1 MNPPLFKGNRSLDLW
16 DFMKLKKII
25 KEYSNKKGLA
35 GHREKKTIVRQS
47 FNRGGKV
54 LKDNR
59 QLFEE
64 APVSKAVAVMAIPTM
79 ISMLVVVIYNMADT
93 FFIGQTGDPMKV
105 AAVSLA
111 TPVFMV
117 FMALG
122 NLFGIGGS
130 SAISRA
136 LGERKQERARQISAF
151 CCYGSIG
158 LGVIIAALFLIGMN
172 GILKMIGASP
182 NTIEYARD
190 YLTYIAF
197 GGPFIMFGTAFG
209 NILRGEGA
217 SKESMIG
224 NMIGTITNI
233 VLDPIMI
240 LMLDWGVTGA
250 AVATVIGNMAAS
262 AYYVQYFLR
271 KKSSLSIHLKD
282 FRMGDK
288 IASSVTSIGIPA
300 SLNNIL
306 MSAANIVLNQVLVSY
321 GDTPVAAM
329 GVASKANMLVVLL
342 QIGLCAGIQPLIG
355 YNYGAR
361 NKKRLMQVFRFT
373 GMCAVV
379 MGTVLTIIMVIARRP
394 IIELFI
400 NDPDVVAYGIQM
412 MIALQISGPVIGI
425 LFLCINT
432 IQGMG
437 KAIPSLV
444 LTICRQG
451 LVFIP
456 MIFLL
461 NALFGLEGV
470 IYAQTVADFI
480 SILLAVMI
488 CLGIFKKMEHRET
501 EMQFND

>member
-1 MNPPLFKGNRSLDLW
+1 MN
-16 DFMKLKKII
+16 
-25 KEYSNKKGLA
+25 
-35 GHREKKTIVRQS
+35 
-47 FNRGGKV
+47 
-54 LKDNR
+54 DNR

-64 APVSKAVAVMAIPTM
+64 APVSKAVAVMAVPTM

-136 LGERKQERARQISAF
+136 LGERKTERAKNISSF
-151 CCYGSIG
+151 CCYGSLG
-158 LGVIIAALFLIGMN
+158 LGIIMALSFLVGMN
-172 GILKMIGASP
+172 GILRLIGASE
-182 NTIEYARD
+182 NTIGYARD

-217 SKESMIG
+217 AKESMIG

-233 VLDPIMI
+233 VLDPVMI
-240 LMLDWGVTGA
+240 LMLDWGVVGA

-262 AYYVQYFLR
+262 AFYLLYFLR
-271 KKSSLSIHLKD
+271 KKSSLSIRLRD
-282 FRMGDK
+282 FRVGER
-288 IASSVTSIGIPA
+288 IAANVMSIGIPA

-306 MSAANIVLNQVLVSY
+306 MSCANIVLNQVLISY

-329 GVASKANMLVVLL
+329 GVAMKSNMLVVLL

-355 YNYGAR
+355 YNYGAK

-373 GMCAVV
+373 G
-379 MGTVLTIIMVIARRP
+379 L
-394 IIELFI
+394 
-400 NDPDVVAYGIQM
+400 
-412 MIALQISGPVIGI
+412 
-425 LFLCINT
+425 
-432 IQGMG
+432 
-437 KAIPSLV
+437 
-444 LTICRQG
+444 
-451 LVFIP
+451 
-456 MIFLL
+456 
-461 NALFGLEGV
+461 
-470 IYAQTVADFI
+470 
-480 SILLAVMI
+480 
-488 CLGIFKKMEHRET
+488 
-501 EMQFND
+501 

>member
-1 MNPPLFKGNRSLDLW
+1 M
-16 DFMKLKKII
+16 
-25 KEYSNKKGLA
+25 
-35 GHREKKTIVRQS
+35 Q
-47 FNRGGKV
+47 
-54 LKDNR
+54 
-59 QLFEE
+59 
-64 APVSKAVAVMAIPTM
+64 
-79 ISMLVVVIYNMADT
+79 
-93 FFIGQTGDPMKV
+93 V

-136 LGERKQERARQISAF
+136 LGEKKIERARQISSF
-151 CCYGSIG
+151 CCYGSLG
-158 LGVIIAALFLIGMN
+158 LGIIISLGFLAGMN
-172 GILKMIGASP
+172 GILKLIGASE
-182 NTIEYARD
+182 NTIGFARD

-217 SKESMIG
+217 AKESMIG
-224 NMIGTITNI
+224 NMIGTVTNI

-240 LMLDWGVTGA
+240 LMLGWGVVGA
-250 AVATVIGNMAAS
+250 AVATVIGNIAAS
-262 AYYVQYFLR
+262 AFYLLYFLR
-271 KKSSLSIHLKD
+271 KKSSLSIRLKD
-282 FRMGDK
+282 FHMGDR
-288 IASSVTSIGIPA
+288 IAAGVMSIGIPA

-306 MSAANIVLNQVLVSY
+306 MSCANIVLNQVLISY

-361 NKKRLMQVFRFT
+361 NKKRLLEVFKFT
-373 GMCAVV
+373 GLCAVIIGTLLTAV
-379 MGTVLTIIMVIARRP
+379 MVVARQTVIRAFIDDAEVI
-394 IIELFI
+394 
-400 NDPDVVAYGIQM
+400 AYGIQM
-412 MIALQISGPVIGI
+412 VIALQLSGPVLGI

-456 MIFLL
+456 LVYIL
-461 NALFGLEGV
+461 NGMFGLDGV
-470 IYAQTVADFI
+470 VYAQAVADFI
-480 SILLAVMI
+480 SIVLSLVI
-488 CLGIFKKMEHRET
+488 CLGIFHKMD
-501 EMQFND
+501 QVNAAIND

>member
-1 MNPPLFKGNRSLDLW
+1 M
-16 DFMKLKKII
+16 
-25 KEYSNKKGLA
+25 
-35 GHREKKTIVRQS
+35 Q
-47 FNRGGKV
+47 
-54 LKDNR
+54 
-59 QLFEE
+59 
-64 APVSKAVAVMAIPTM
+64 
-79 ISMLVVVIYNMADT
+79 
-93 FFIGQTGDPMKV
+93 V

-136 LGERKQERARQISAF
+136 LGEKKIERARQISSF
-151 CCYGSIG
+151 CCYGSLG
-158 LGVIIAALFLIGMN
+158 LGIIMSLGFLIGMN
-172 GILKMIGASP
+172 GILKLIGASE
-182 NTIEYARD
+182 NTIGFARD

-217 SKESMIG
+217 AKESMIG
-224 NMIGTITNI
+224 NMIGTVTNI

-240 LMLDWGVTGA
+240 LMLGWGVVGA
-250 AVATVIGNMAAS
+250 AVATVIGNIAAS
-262 AYYVQYFLR
+262 AFYLLYFLR
-271 KKSSLSIHLKD
+271 KKSSLSIRLKD
-282 FRMGDK
+282 FHMGDR
-288 IASSVTSIGIPA
+288 IAAGVMSIGIPA

-306 MSAANIVLNQVLVSY
+306 MSCANIVLNQVLISY

-361 NKKRLMQVFRFT
+361 NKKRLLEVFKFT
-373 GMCAVV
+373 GLCAVIIGTLLTAV
-379 MGTVLTIIMVIARRP
+379 MVVARQTVIRAFIDDAEVI
-394 IIELFI
+394 
-400 NDPDVVAYGIQM
+400 AYGIQM
-412 MIALQISGPVIGI
+412 VIALQLSGPVLGI

-456 MIFLL
+456 LVYIL
-461 NALFGLEGV
+461 NGMFGLDGV
-470 IYAQTVADFI
+470 VYAQAVADFI
-480 SILLAVMI
+480 SIVLSLVI
-488 CLGIFKKMEHRET
+488 CLGIFRKMD
-501 EMQFND
+501 QVNAAISD

>member
-1 MNPPLFKGNRSLDLW
+1 M
-16 DFMKLKKII
+16 
-25 KEYSNKKGLA
+25 
-35 GHREKKTIVRQS
+35 
-47 FNRGGKV
+47 
-54 LKDNR
+54 KDNR
-59 QLFEE
+59 KLFEE
-64 APVSKAVAVMAIPTM
+64 APVPKAVALMAVPTM

-93 FFIGQTGDPMKV
+93 FFIGQTGDPMQV

-136 LGERKQERARQISAF
+136 LGEKKIERARQISSF
-151 CCYGSIG
+151 CCYGSLG
-158 LGVIIAALFLIGMN
+158 LGVIMALLFLIGMN
-172 GILKMIGASP
+172 GILKLIGASE
-182 NTIEYARD
+182 NTIGFARE

-197 GGPFIMFGTAFG
+197 GGPFIMFGTAYG

-217 SKESMIG
+217 AKESMIG
-224 NMIGTITNI
+224 NMIGTVTNI

-240 LMLDWGVTGA
+240 LMLNWGVAGA
-250 AVATVIGNMAAS
+250 AIATVIGNIAAS
-262 AYYVQYFLR
+262 AFYLLYFLR
-271 KKSSLSIHLKD
+271 GKSSLSIRLKD
-282 FRMGDK
+282 FRMGDR
-288 IASSVTSIGIPA
+288 IALSVTAIGVPA

-306 MSAANIVLNQVLVSY
+306 MSCANIVLNQVLAGY

-361 NKKRLMQVFRFT
+361 NKKRLMKVFRFT
-373 GMCAVV
+373 GLCAVV
-379 MGTVLTIIMVIARRP
+379 MGTILTLFMVVARQSIIQA
-394 IIELFI
+394 FI
-400 NDPDVVAYGIQM
+400 NDADVVFYGIQM
-412 MIALQISGPVIGI
+412 IIALQLSGPVIGI

-437 KAIPSLV
+437 KALPSLI
-444 LTICRQG
+444 LTVCRQG

-456 MIFLL
+456 LVFLL
-461 NALFGLEGV
+461 NGLFGLEGV
-470 IYAQTVADFI
+470 IYAQPTADFV
-480 SILLAVMI
+480 SIVLSVCI
-488 CLGIFKKMEHRET
+488 CLSIFKKMEHE
-501 EMQFND
+501 ELVQVEE